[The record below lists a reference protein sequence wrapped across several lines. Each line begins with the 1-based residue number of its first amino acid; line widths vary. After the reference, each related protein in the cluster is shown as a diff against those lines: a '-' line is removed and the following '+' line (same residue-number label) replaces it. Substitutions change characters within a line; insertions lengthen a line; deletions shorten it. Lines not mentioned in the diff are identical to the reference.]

1 MRKHLLICLGLFLL
15 SAIILSCAKEGDNS
29 RFVGGPETANFNSG
43 GPKIDDGSGQQ
54 NEDELDWE
62 AIDITPEVTSD
73 SEVRIMTF
81 NLRVSTSEENPQNNW
96 SNRRKAIPVM
106 IKTTSPTTFGVQE
119 GKLSQIS
126 YLQTNCPEYDYVGVG
141 NRGGTSGEYN
151 AIFYKKDEVELLRSG
166 TFWLSGT
173 PDSPSKSFGAKY
185 YRIATWAVFEK
196 KATGER
202 FIHVNTHLNFE
213 EDIQIKEMEV
223 LYGRLSQYNQDG
235 YPSFI
240 TGDMNTLQNAPC
252 FNAIKKDGWK
262 NSRLEARDTDNSG
275 TYNGWGASGKII
287 DIIWFKGVKAL
298 KYKVVTEQF
307 VSVQYIS
314 DHYPVY
320 AVFEFPVK
328 SNE

>member
-1 MRKHLLICLGLFLL
+1 MRKHMINAALFIL
-15 SAIILSCAKEGDNS
+15 SAVILSCSKNGDNS
-29 RFVGGPETANFNSG
+29 LFVGGPETANFNG
-43 GPKIDDGSGQQ
+43 GGQKTDGGSAEQGD
-54 NEDELDWE
+54 DELDWE
-62 AIDITPEVTSD
+62 SIDITPEVTSD
-73 SEVRIMTF
+73 SEVKIMTF
-81 NLRVSTSEENPQNNW
+81 NVRTSAKSEENAKNNW

-106 IKTTSPTTFGVQE
+106 IKSVNPTTFGVQE
-119 GKLSQIS
+119 ARKSQIT
-126 YLQTNCPEYDYVGVG
+126 YIQTNCPEYAYVGEG
-141 NRGGTSGEYN
+141 NQGGSSGEYS
-151 AIFYKKDEVELLRSG
+151 AIFYRKDEVNLLKSG
-166 TFWLSGT
+166 TFWLSAT
-173 PDSPSKSFGAKY
+173 PDQKSKSFGAGY

-223 LYGRLSQYNQDG
+223 LYSRLKQYNPDG
-235 YPSFI
+235 YPGFI
-240 TGDMNTLQNAPC
+240 TGDMNTQQNAPC

-262 NSRLEARDTDNSG
+262 NARLEARETDTSG

-287 DIIWFKGVKAL
+287 DIIWFDGLKAL

-307 VSVQYIS
+307 VGVQYIS

-328 SNE
+328 